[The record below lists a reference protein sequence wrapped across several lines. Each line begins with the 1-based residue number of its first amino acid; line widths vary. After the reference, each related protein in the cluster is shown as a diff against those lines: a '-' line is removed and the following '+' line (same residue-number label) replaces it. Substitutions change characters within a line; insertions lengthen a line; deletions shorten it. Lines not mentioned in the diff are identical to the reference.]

1 MSGFSPEWL
10 DLREPADHR
19 ARDASLAQQ
28 MAAHFAAHAHVSV
41 VDLGCGSGSNL
52 RGTAQYLPDR
62 QSWRLV
68 DYDAQLLTWARERL
82 VEWADESRTEGAL
95 LRLRKENKRIDVSF
109 AEADLTR
116 ELAQVLIPAPDLV
129 TAAALFDLV
138 SEPWLELFTAALGAA
153 GLPLYTVLSYDGRQ
167 EWQPPHQQ
175 DGRVLRAFNGHQQW
189 DKGFGSATGPRA
201 AAVLSGLLE
210 ARGYAVH
217 TAGSPWLLGPDDPD
231 LRHELATGIAAA
243 AVETQELTPEEA
255 ADWLAVRREPGHAT
269 IGHTDIFATPWLSPA
284 TAPFSQD
291 R

>member
-19 ARDASLAQQ
+19 ARDSALAQQ
-28 MAAHFAAHAHVSV
+28 MAAHFAARTHVSV

-52 RGTAQYLPDR
+52 RGTAQFLPDH

-82 VEWADESRTEGAL
+82 VRWADDSRSEGAL
-95 LRLRKENKRIDVSF
+95 LRLRKDNKRIDVSF

-116 ELAQVLIPAPDLV
+116 ELTQVLTPAPDLV

-138 SEPWLELFTAALGAA
+138 SEPWLELFTAALSAA

-167 EWQPPHQQ
+167 EWQPAHPQ
-175 DGRVLRAFNGHQQW
+175 DGRVLRAFNSHQQW
-189 DKGFGSATGPRA
+189 DKGFGPATGPRA
-201 AAVLSGLLE
+201 TPVLAGLLA

-217 TAGSPWLLGPDDPD
+217 TAGSPWLLGPDDSG
-231 LRHELATGIAAA
+231 LRRELATGIAAA
-243 AVETQELTPEEA
+243 AQETKDLTPEEA

-269 IGHTDIFATPWLSPA
+269 IGHSDIFATP
-284 TAPFSQD
+284 
-291 R
+291 

>member
-10 DLREPADHR
+10 ALREPADHR
-19 ARDASLAQQ
+19 ARDADLEQR
-28 MAAHFAAHAHVSV
+28 MAAHFAARTHVSV

-52 RGTAQYLPDR
+52 RGTAKFLPDH

-68 DYDAQLLTWARERL
+68 DYDAQLLALARHRL
-82 VEWADESRTEGAL
+82 VEWADESRTEGTL
-95 LRLRKENKRIDVSF
+95 LRLRKDHKHVNVSF
-109 AEADLTR
+109 VEADLTR
-116 ELAQVLIPAPDLV
+116 ELAQVLTPAPDLV

-189 DKGFGSATGPRA
+189 DKGFGPATGPRA

-255 ADWLAVRREPGHAT
+255 DGWLAARREAGQAM
-269 IGHTDIFATPWLSPA
+269 IGHTDIFATP
-284 TAPFSQD
+284 
-291 R
+291 

>member
-19 ARDASLAQQ
+19 ARDSALAQQ
-28 MAAHFAAHAHVSV
+28 MAAHFAARAHVSV

-52 RGTAQYLPDR
+52 RGTAQFLPDH

-82 VEWADESRTEGAL
+82 VDWADDSRSEGAL
-95 LRLRKENKRIDVSF
+95 LRLRKDNKRIDVSF

-116 ELAQVLIPAPDLV
+116 ELTQVLTPAPDLV

-138 SEPWLELFTAALGAA
+138 SEPWLELFTAALSAA

-167 EWQPPHQQ
+167 EWQPAHPQ
-175 DGRVLRAFNGHQQW
+175 DGRVLRAFNSHQQW
-189 DKGFGSATGPRA
+189 DKGFGPATGPRA
-201 AAVLSGLLE
+201 SAVLAGLLA

-217 TAGSPWLLGPDDPD
+217 TAGSPWLLGPEDSG
-231 LRHELATGIAAA
+231 LRGELATGIAAA
-243 AVETQELTPEEA
+243 AQETKDLTAEEA

-269 IGHTDIFATPWLSPA
+269 IGHSDIFATP
-284 TAPFSQD
+284 
-291 R
+291 

>member
-1 MSGFSPEWL
+1 MSAFSPEWL
-10 DLREPADHR
+10 ALREPADHR
-19 ARDASLAQQ
+19 ARDADLEQQ
-28 MAAHFAAHAHVSV
+28 MAAHFAARSHVSV

-52 RGTAQYLPDR
+52 RGTAKFLPDH

-68 DYDAQLLTWARERL
+68 DYDAQLLTLARHRL
-82 VEWADESRTEGAL
+82 VEWADDSRTEGAL
-95 LRLRKENKRIDVSF
+95 LRLRKDHKHVNVSF
-109 AEADLTR
+109 VEADLTR
-116 ELAQVLIPAPDLV
+116 ELAQVLTPAPDLV

-167 EWQPPHQQ
+167 EWQPPHPQ
-175 DGRVLRAFNGHQQW
+175 DGRVLRAFNSHQQW
-189 DKGFGSATGPRA
+189 DKGFGPATGPRA

-243 AVETQELTPEEA
+243 ALETQELTPEEV
-255 ADWLAVRREPGHAT
+255 DGWLAARREPGQAA
-269 IGHTDIFATPWLSPA
+269 IGHTDIFATP
-284 TAPFSQD
+284 
-291 R
+291 